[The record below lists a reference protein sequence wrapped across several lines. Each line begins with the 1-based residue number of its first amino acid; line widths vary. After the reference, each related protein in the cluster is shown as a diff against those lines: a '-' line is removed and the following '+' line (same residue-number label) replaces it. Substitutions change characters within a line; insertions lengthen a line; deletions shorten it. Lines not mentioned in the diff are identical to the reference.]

1 MEFDA
6 EYPGTAVQRLHS
18 VHARVKSLTPAQLNG
33 EWSTVRRKLL
43 WAGMETTLSFKQEL
57 HDSGSFGKQL
67 MIPSFFQFFCAF
79 LEVKLLGK
87 DSLTA
92 IMI

>member
-43 WAGMETTLSFKQEL
+43 WAGMETTLSYIQEL
-57 HDSGSFGKQL
+57 HDSGSFGKQVT
-67 MIPSFFQFFCAF
+67 IPSISSIF
-79 LEVKLLGK
+79 LCF
-87 DSLTA
+87 S
-92 IMI
+92 

>member
-43 WAGMETTLSFKQEL
+43 WAGMETTLSYIQEL
-57 HDSGSFGKQL
+57 HDSGSFGKQV
-67 MIPSFFQFFCAF
+67 MIPSFSSIF
-79 LEVKLLGK
+79 LCF
-87 DSLTA
+87 S
-92 IMI
+92 